1 MKIKKQKSSRVIS
14 GNYTNLINS
23 ISILLESAR
32 KQVVRV
38 VNDILVKTYWEV
50 GKRIVEYEQKGG
62 EKAEYGSELLSRLSK
77 DLSLKYGRGF
87 SKSNVYLMRLFYIK
101 YPKFQ
106 TVSGK
111 LSWSHYVELLSVSDD
126 LARSFYEKQCVNE
139 NWSVR
144 ELRRQIN
151 SMLFERVALSK
162 DKKGVLDLA
171 KRGQVIEKE
180 EDIIKD
186 PYVLEFLGIPEHY
199 QYNEKELEQKII
211 DNLQMFLL
219 ELGKGFAFVSRQFR
233 ITLDNNHFYV
243 DLVFYHT
250 ILKCYVLIDLKVGK
264 ITHQDIGQMNLYL
277 NYFKTEI
284 NNENDNPPIGI
295 ILGAE
300 KNNILIEYALGGITN
315 KLFVSRYK
323 LYLPDKKELS
333 HRLKYLLE
341 SQNNA

>member
-1 MKIKKQKSSRVIS
+1 MKIQKQKYSRVIHK
-14 GNYTNLINS
+14 NYTNLINS
-23 ISILLESAR
+23 IGILLESAR
-32 KQVVRV
+32 KQVVSV
-38 VNDILVKTYWEV
+38 VNDILVKTYWEI

-62 EKAEYGSELLSRLSK
+62 EKAEYGSKLLSRLSK
-77 DLSLKYGRGF
+77 DLSVRYGKGF
-87 SKSNVYLMRLFYIK
+87 SRSNLQYMRLLYIK
-101 YPKFQ
+101 YPKCQ
-106 TVSGK
+106 TLSGK
-111 LSWSHYVELLSVSDD
+111 LSWSHYVELLGVSDD

-162 DKKGVLDLA
+162 DKKGVLKLS
-171 KRGQVIEKE
+171 KKGQIIEKE

-219 ELGKGFAFVSRQFR
+219 GLGKGFAFVSRQFR

-264 ITHQDIGQMNLYL
+264 ITHHDIGQMNLYL

-284 NNENDNPPIGI
+284 NNENDKPPIGI
-295 ILGAE
+295 VLGAE

-333 HRLKYLLE
+333 HRLKYLLK